1 MKTMCVMKLLLS
13 FFSQGVKCVVH
24 NRNHGKWVNLHNIL
38 EQKYEIHK
46 KNYYKHKAEVKT
58 LEVPVVFPI
67 SAEKE

>member
-1 MKTMCVMKLLLS
+1 MKTMCVIKLLLR
-13 FFSQGVKCVVH
+13 FFSRCKVCSPKSKSWEVSESTQYPGT
-24 NRNHGKWVNLHNIL
+24 
-38 EQKYEIHK
+38 EIHK